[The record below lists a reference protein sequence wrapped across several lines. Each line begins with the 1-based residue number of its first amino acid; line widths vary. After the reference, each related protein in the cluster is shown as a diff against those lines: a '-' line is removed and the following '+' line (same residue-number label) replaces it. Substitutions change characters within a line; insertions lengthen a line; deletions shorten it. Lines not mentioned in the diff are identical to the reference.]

1 MQTQIITLTHLN
13 CNAIFEK
20 TNKPES
26 SKIVSKLVATKELMG
41 YLGSSLIFVLIIGL
55 LVFLAF
61 YEIPENNNDIFKVIV
76 GMIVGSL
83 GVVMSTL
90 AGRNPDEVNC
100 LKRQN
105 GELVEQNKQMTQRVD
120 QLQVM
125 LTDLQSEVIKKLS
138 SIMDNVE

>member
-1 MQTQIITLTHLN
+1 MYSPIINLSHLN
-13 CNAIFEK
+13 CNIMRSDKQESTK
-20 TNKPES
+20 TVNKIIQ
-26 SKIVSKLVATKELMG
+26 SKEMLG
-41 YLGSSLIFVLIIGL
+41 YIGSILIFLLIIGL

-90 AGRNPDEVNC
+90 AGRNPDEVNA

-105 GELVEQNKQMTQRVD
+105 AELVEQNKQMTQRVD
-120 QLQVM
+120 QLQAM
-125 LTDLQSEVIKKLS
+125 LTDLQSEVINKLS
-138 SIMDNVE
+138 SLMDKVN

>member
-1 MQTQIITLTHLN
+1 MYSPIINLSHLKSN
-13 CNAIFEK
+13 MTK
-20 TNKPES
+20 TERNLKVSRPTPNKE
-26 SKIVSKLVATKELMG
+26 VLG
-41 YLGSSLIFVLIIGL
+41 YFGSSLIFTLIIGL

-90 AGRNPDEVNC
+90 AGRNPDEVNS

-105 GELVEQNKQMTQRVD
+105 AELVEQNKQMTERVD
-120 QLQVM
+120 QLQQM
-125 LTDLQSEVIKKLS
+125 LTSLQSEVINKLS
-138 SIMDNVE
+138 IFMDSQK